1 MPPQLT
7 IEPQTQQLEESQE
20 LSSPTTNKL
29 DDIVAGLLQQ
39 SNEHKALEYTLTED
53 EDVSHINGD
62 SREETGSLSTSL
74 PMLNDKDV
82 INGRDGSNSDGEP
95 ASPLHTRHLSFSGS
109 YEFKKNGGKKKKR
122 PGSMKGR
129 RSISPPNL
137 PPPPPPPTN
146 EEGPPMEFNG
156 EHVRHLLL
164 SNETD
169 YDLNNFDLL
178 ETEI

>member
-7 IEPQTQQLEESQE
+7 IEPQKQELEESQE
-20 LSSPTTNKL
+20 VSSPTNKL

-62 SREETGSLSTSL
+62 NREETGSLSTSL

-82 INGRDGSNSDGEP
+82 INGREGSNSDDE
-95 ASPLHTRHLSFSGS
+95 ALALHTRHLSFSGS
-109 YEFKKNGGKKKKR
+109 YEFKKNGGKKKRR

-137 PPPPPPPTN
+137 PPPPPPPTDQ
-146 EEGPPMEFNG
+146 EGPQMEFNG

-164 SNETD
+164 SNETG
-169 YDLNNFDLL
+169 YDLNNFELL